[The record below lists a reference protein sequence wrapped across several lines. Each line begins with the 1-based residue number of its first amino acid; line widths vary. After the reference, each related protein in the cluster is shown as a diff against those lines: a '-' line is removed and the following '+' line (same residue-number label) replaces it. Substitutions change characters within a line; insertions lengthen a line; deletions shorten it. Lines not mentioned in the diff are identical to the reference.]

1 MQNLQFYVK
10 STSRL
15 KQKNNTYSFFMHAK
29 FTNLRKINQSF
40 KANKA
45 LFFRAHMNT
54 AQNQLKIAPRGI
66 MQGVFAARRR
76 TEKNAVKNENLVM

>member
-1 MQNLQFYVK
+1 
-10 STSRL
+10 
-15 KQKNNTYSFFMHAK
+15 MHAK

-66 MQGVFAARRR
+66 MRRFWGAQTHR
-76 TEKNAVKNENLVM
+76 NEILVM